1 MATGFPTTSIDSY
14 STKVNNVNTVAA
26 GDVNDLQDAV
36 VAIETALGVPTY
48 RGSALTT
55 WTPTIS
61 FATAPTGGSIAYTT
75 QTGHY
80 ARFGGIVWFNGFIVL
95 SSIGTGGGG
104 AATIGGLPVASATSG
119 LLFYHPCITT
129 SSGVFT
135 TNTPT
140 ICRVNNG
147 ATTIGIFHGSNTTAI
162 AAISYANFT
171 NTSNISFTG
180 WYFHA

>member
-14 STKVNNVNTVAA
+14 STKLNNINTVAA

-80 ARFGGIVWFNGFIVL
+80 ARFGGIVWFNGFILL

-119 LLFYHPCITT
+119 LLFYHPCISTVSNWT
-129 SSGVFT
+129 SPF
-135 TNTPT
+135 PT
-140 ICRVNNG
+140 HLRVNNG
-147 ATTIGIFHGSNTTAI
+147 ATTMGIFQGTTTAAL
-162 AAISYANFT
+162 AAVTYSSFT
-171 NTSNISFTG
+171 NTSSVSFTG

>member
-1 MATGFPTTSIDSY
+1 MATNFPTSLDSFQTKQNNID
-14 STKVNNVNTVAA
+14 TIAA
-26 GDVNDLQDAV
+26 AHVNDLQDST
-36 VAIETALGVPTY
+36 VAIETLLGASSF

-55 WTPTIS
+55 WTPAIS

-104 AATIGGLPVASATSG
+104 AATITGLPIASASSG
-119 LLFYHPCITT
+119 LFFYHPCITT
-129 SSGVFT
+129 ASGLYT

-140 ICRVNNG
+140 ICRVNNN
-147 ATTIGIFHGSNTTAI
+147 AATIGIFHNSNTTHIQAI
-162 AAISYANFT
+162 TYTNFT
-171 NTSNISFTG
+171 NGSSLSFTG